1 MENHLCILLFRYV
14 YLIMQCMKQHFK
26 TSDRVLE
33 EALYIALCGKKVL
46 KLPCFGS
53 VFQNGYTRNSS
64 GVLIYLS
71 LDKFMT
77 KRVC

>member
-1 MENHLCILLFRYV
+1 MI
-14 YLIMQCMKQHFK
+14 
-26 TSDRVLE
+26 SDRAPE
-33 EALYIALCGKKVL
+33 EALYIALHGKKVL

-53 VFQNGYTRNSS
+53 VFQIGYTRNSS

-77 KRVC
+77 KSMLKQLLGLKRHHIQAEYTIV